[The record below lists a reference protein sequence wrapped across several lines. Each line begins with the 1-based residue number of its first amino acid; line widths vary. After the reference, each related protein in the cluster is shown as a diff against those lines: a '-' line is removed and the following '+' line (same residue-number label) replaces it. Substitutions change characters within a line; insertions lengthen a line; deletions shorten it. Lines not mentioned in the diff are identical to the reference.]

1 MHTPKPSRGLLGSF
15 STNCVMRLWLVSLL
29 ECPRFSKHTHLL
41 RPNSRIC
48 FLCQA
53 LFTDSASRVL
63 PSYKVQFL
71 FSELFFQ
78 HLASCGLLLLMPL
91 FPPKSFLSPQ
101 VAHELLRGRTEA
113 SSFLFPAWHS
123 EFLYLHS
130 NGWHHL
136 LTKCPKYTLE
146 RSAVNR
152 LLQRHEKFAHAGH
165 LRAL

>member
-78 HLASCGLLLLMPL
+78 HLASCGLLLLMPP
-91 FPPKSFLSPQ
+91 FSPPSPSCLLKWLMSFSEEGQ
-101 VAHELLRGRTEA
+101 KLLPFYSLHGTQ
-113 SSFLFPAWHS
+113 SFFIS
-123 EFLYLHS
+123 IVMVDIIY
-130 NGWHHL
+130 
-136 LTKCPKYTLE
+136 
-146 RSAVNR
+146 
-152 LLQRHEKFAHAGH
+152 
-165 LRAL
+165 